1 MAIKR
6 RWTLRA
12 YHFTSALVL
21 GLFVALHLANHIA
34 GLAGQ
39 AQHVA
44 FMHAVRPLYRN
55 AVVEPLLLA
64 LFASQIVSGLAM
76 VIRGWQSRHGGVA
89 WLQAASGLYLAV
101 FITIHA
107 LAVLSGR
114 AALGLDTDFRFA
126 AAGFHVPGW
135 PWYFWPYYSLAV
147 LALFAHAGCAIY
159 WKMGGRDRR
168 SALFVLRAIVATG
181 AVLGLLIV
189 AALAG
194 KLYPVDIPARYKA
207 TYTAV

>member
-1 MAIKR
+1 MATER

-12 YHFTSALVL
+12 YHLTSALVL
-21 GLFVALHLANHIA
+21 GLFVALHLANHIV

-39 AQHVA
+39 SQHVA
-44 FMHAVRPLYRN
+44 FMHAIRPLYRN

-64 LFASQIVSGLAM
+64 LFASQIVSGFAM
-76 VIRGWQSRHGGVA
+76 VIRGWRSRHGGVA
-89 WLQAASGLYLAV
+89 WLQAGSGLYLAA
-101 FITIHA
+101 FITVHV

-114 AALGLDTDFRFA
+114 ALLGLDTDFRFA

-135 PWYFWPYYSLAV
+135 PWYFWPYYSLAIF
-147 LALFAHAGCAIY
+147 ALFAHVGCAIY
-159 WKMGGRDRR
+159 WSIRARSRR
-168 SALFVLRAIVATG
+168 AALIVLRAFAATG
-181 AVLGLLIV
+181 ALLGLLIV

-207 TYTAV
+207 TYTVV